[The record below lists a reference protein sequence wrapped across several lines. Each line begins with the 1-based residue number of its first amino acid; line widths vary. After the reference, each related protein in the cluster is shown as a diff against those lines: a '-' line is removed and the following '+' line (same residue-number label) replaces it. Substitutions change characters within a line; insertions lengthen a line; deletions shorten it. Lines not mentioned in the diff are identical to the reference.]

1 LFYVHNITAK
11 TSSTLK
17 IGFHVPI
24 SGGISNSVDNALK
37 MGCNAFQ
44 IFTRN
49 PRGWAA
55 KPIEEQEVR
64 NFRKKLFSNSSKIYN
79 DSVSV
84 HMPYLPNLSSSNDKL
99 YEKSAAVLLEELQR
113 CSLLG
118 IPYLVL
124 HFGSNLGQGS
134 EKGLSQFINACA
146 FALEKY
152 ESSSSSPRLS
162 FGKRKE
168 IRRVREE
175 KEQEKE
181 KEKEEGTNRVMIL
194 VENNAG
200 QRNTIGSRFE
210 DIRLILDKLKPF
222 REKVGVC
229 FDTCHAFAAGYDL
242 RSEESVNTTID
253 RFDDIIGIRN
263 LKMIHRNDSKDEISS
278 HRDRHEHIGFGK
290 IGKEGFRALCK
301 HKAIAMLPFIMET
314 PKENQIQDL
323 KTVLNLVHT
332 KQKSI
337 KYMT

>member
-1 LFYVHNITAK
+1 
-11 TSSTLK
+11 
-17 IGFHVPI
+17 
-24 SGGISNSVDNALK
+24 
-37 MGCNAFQ
+37 
-44 IFTRN
+44 
-49 PRGWAA
+49 
-55 KPIEEQEVR
+55 
-64 NFRKKLFSNSSKIYN
+64 
-79 DSVSV
+79 
-84 HMPYLPNLSSSNDKL
+84 MPYLPNLSSSSNDKL
-99 YEKSAAVLLEELQR
+99 YEKSVAVLLEELQR

-134 EKGLSQFINACA
+134 EKGLSQFINACT

-152 ESSSSSPRLS
+152 ESSSSSSSSSSSRLS

-181 KEKEEGTNRVMIL
+181 KEKEKEEGTNRVMIL

-200 QRNTIGSRFE
+200 HRNTIGSRFE
-210 DIRLILDKLKPF
+210 DIRLILDKLKAF

-253 RFDDIIGIRN
+253 RFDDIIGIRD
-263 LKMIHRNDSKDEISS
+263 LKMIHLNDSKDEISS
-278 HRDRHEHIGFGK
+278 HRDRHEHIGLGK
-290 IGKEGFRALCK
+290 IGKDGFRALFK
-301 HKAIAMLPFIMET
+301 HKSIAILPFIMET

-337 KYMT
+337 